1 MLPAHCA
8 PHPLYLTCSQFYST
22 AISDINLSQSRHTS
36 SIQVRYLAFH
46 NHGLRYSSDWWP
58 SNTFR
63 YASIHNEYILAQKPN
78 ATILQLMM
86 VWGHDTFSEFF
97 TFNCVPLHLCSGRQ
111 HALYW
116 LLTASLP
123 PMSVNVIWADWAISQ
138 QLNIQSGLTLL
149 YCHYLASNVVELS
162 KHQLVSSAL
171 MHQRKWR
178 LHTCKYGQQGTGT
191 DSVPVQYIMS

>member
-1 MLPAHCA
+1 MSGHDCQRICA

-22 AISDINLSQSRHTS
+22 AISDIDLSKRKVHELNSIISQHTS
-36 SIQVRYLAFH
+36 SIQVWYLAFH
-46 NHGLRYSSDWWP
+46 NYDLGYSSDWWP

-78 ATILQLMM
+78 TTILQLMM

-123 PMSVNVIWADWAISQ
+123 PMSVNVTWADWAISQ

-149 YCHYLASNVVELS
+149 YCHYLASNVEELS
-162 KHQLVSSAL
+162 KHQLVSSTL
-171 MHQRKWR
+171 MHQRK
-178 LHTCKYGQQGTGT
+178 
-191 DSVPVQYIMS
+191 